1 MQGSTTELL
10 KAARAKYDVVSDRI
24 RSGLR
29 GRSHHVVVIAAL
41 AGIASVGS
49 VAADIDNGP
58 TEVTAVAATTTV
70 KREAAAERADRSAR
84 TTAKTQLTAPKAAPK
99 AAPRVAPKAVQPA
112 QSKAKAGTS
121 VPKSKAKAAAPVKVR
136 PAWGSPM
143 PGAQVTSCFGQR
155 WGVMH
160 AGVDLGEPAGTPI
173 RAVGAGTVFSTG
185 WAYSGYG
192 ISVVVDHH
200 DGYFTHYAHM
210 SRDAVRIGQQVKA
223 GDLLGYEGSTGDST
237 GPHLHFEVHKGMWN
251 QIEPSAWLKA
261 RGVPINC

>member
-1 MQGSTTELL
+1 MQGSSTELL
-10 KAARAKYDVVSDRI
+10 KAARAKYDVVSDKI

-29 GRSHHVVVIAAL
+29 GRSRHVVAVAAL
-41 AGIASVGS
+41 AGIASVGL
-49 VAADIDNGP
+49 VAANIDNGP
-58 TEVTAVAATTTV
+58 TEVTPVAATSTV
-70 KREAAAERADRSAR
+70 SREAAAERADRSAR
-84 TTAKTQLTAPKAAPK
+84 TTAKTQVAVPKAAPK
-99 AAPRVAPKAVQPA
+99 AKAVAPKAAQPA

-121 VPKSKAKAAAPVKVR
+121 VPKAAPKAAAPVKVR
-136 PAWGSPM
+136 PTWGSPM

-155 WGVMH
+155 WGVLH
-160 AGVDLGEPAGTPI
+160 AGVDLAEPAGTPI
-173 RAVGAGTVFSTG
+173 RAVGPGTVFSSG

-192 ISVVVDHH
+192 ISVVVDHG

-210 SRDAVRIGQQVKA
+210 SRDAVKVGQKVKA

-261 RGVPINC
+261 RGVPISC